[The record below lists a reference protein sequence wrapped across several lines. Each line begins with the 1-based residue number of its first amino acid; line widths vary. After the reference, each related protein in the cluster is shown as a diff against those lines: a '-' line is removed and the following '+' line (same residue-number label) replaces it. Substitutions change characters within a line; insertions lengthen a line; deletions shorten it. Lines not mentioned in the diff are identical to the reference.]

1 MTWFEDLTGFRE
13 VSAEQVRENI
23 RLDGDTLTSL
33 VNGKTFTCGRL
44 EIPSLGELRERVCSC
59 DGTPGRLSLEEVVAD
74 VADLHADEQN
84 AGSLFQV
91 ASQFNLLEMAG
102 PSVTPEEG
110 IGIYEDDHT
119 QGPVCAIACGAG
131 TIYRNYFAK
140 IDGELGQTAD
150 RQIDCLADLGTA
162 LGNTEE
168 MLWQMKNGYALA
180 SRDGLIDISEQLEA
194 STEKERDRL
203 REQLRIGIQWDTQV
217 TIRDSSHLVTQ
228 AYCSALPVAYS
239 QHPSDLWES
248 FARLVLE
255 ASYEATVC
263 TAILNVQETG
273 NKRVFLTLLGGGA
286 FGNRTD
292 WIMDSIERAL
302 RLYGDRDLEVAIVS
316 YSTSK
321 PTVRRLVKQ
330 WEKGLV

>member
-168 MLWQMKNGYALA
+168 RLWQMRNGYTLA
-180 SRDGLIDISEQLEA
+180 SRDGLIDISERLEA

-203 REQLRIGIQWDTQV
+203 RERLRIGIQWDTQV
-217 TIRDSSHLVTQ
+217 TIGDSSHLVTQ

-263 TAILNVQETG
+263 AAILNVQETE

-316 YSTSK
+316 YGTSK

-330 WEKGLV
+330 WEKDLV

>member
-168 MLWQMKNGYALA
+168 RLWQMRNGYTLA
-180 SRDGLIDISEQLEA
+180 SRDGLIDISERLEA

-203 REQLRIGIQWDTQV
+203 RERLRIGIQWDTQV
-217 TIRDSSHLVTQ
+217 TIGDSSHLVTQ

-263 TAILNVQETG
+263 AAILNVQETE

-286 FGNRTD
+286 FGNRTG
-292 WIMDSIERAL
+292 WIMASIERA
-302 RLYGDRDLEVAIVS
+302 GIESACHAN
-316 YSTSK
+316 
-321 PTVRRLVKQ
+321 
-330 WEKGLV
+330 G

>member
-1 MTWFEDLTGFRE
+1 MTWIEDLTGFRE

-168 MLWQMKNGYALA
+168 RLWQMRNGYTLA
-180 SRDGLIDISEQLEA
+180 SRDGLIDISERLEA

-203 REQLRIGIQWDTQV
+203 RERLRIGIQSDTQV
-217 TIRDSSHLVTQ
+217 TIGDSSHLVTQ

-263 TAILNVQETG
+263 AAILNVQETG

-316 YSTSK
+316 YGTSK

>member
-119 QGPVCAIACGAG
+119 QGPVCAIACG
-131 TIYRNYFAK
+131 R
-140 IDGELGQTAD
+140 
-150 RQIDCLADLGTA
+150 
-162 LGNTEE
+162 
-168 MLWQMKNGYALA
+168 
-180 SRDGLIDISEQLEA
+180 
-194 STEKERDRL
+194 
-203 REQLRIGIQWDTQV
+203 
-217 TIRDSSHLVTQ
+217 
-228 AYCSALPVAYS
+228 
-239 QHPSDLWES
+239 
-248 FARLVLE
+248 
-255 ASYEATVC
+255 
-263 TAILNVQETG
+263 
-273 NKRVFLTLLGGGA
+273 
-286 FGNRTD
+286 
-292 WIMDSIERAL
+292 
-302 RLYGDRDLEVAIVS
+302 
-316 YSTSK
+316 
-321 PTVRRLVKQ
+321 
-330 WEKGLV
+330 

>member
-1 MTWFEDLTGFRE
+1 MITPRGL
-13 VSAEQVRENI
+13 SA
-23 RLDGDTLTSL
+23 
-33 VNGKTFTCGRL
+33 
-44 EIPSLGELRERVCSC
+44 PS
-59 DGTPGRLSLEEVVAD
+59 
-74 VADLHADEQN
+74 
-84 AGSLFQV
+84 
-91 ASQFNLLEMAG
+91 
-102 PSVTPEEG
+102 
-110 IGIYEDDHT
+110 
-119 QGPVCAIACGAG
+119 PV
-131 TIYRNYFAK
+131 
-140 IDGELGQTAD
+140 DGELGQIAD
-150 RQIDCLADLGTA
+150 RQIDCLVDLSTA

-168 MLWQMKNGYALA
+168 MLWQMRNGYALA
-180 SRDGLIDISEQLEA
+180 SRDGLTEIPEQLEA
-194 STEKERDRL
+194 STEKQRDRL

-263 TAILNVQETG
+263 AAILNVQETG

-316 YSTSK
+316 YGTSK

>member
-168 MLWQMKNGYALA
+168 RLWQMRNGYALA
-180 SRDGLIDISEQLEA
+180 SRDGLTEIPEQLEA
-194 STEKERDRL
+194 STEKQRDRL

-263 TAILNVQETG
+263 AAILSVQETG

-316 YSTSK
+316 YGTSK
-321 PTVRRLVKQ
+321 PTVRRLVKP
-330 WEKGLV
+330 WEKDLV

>member
-131 TIYRNYFAK
+131 TIYRTYFAK

-168 MLWQMKNGYALA
+168 RLWQMRNGYTLA
-180 SRDGLIDISEQLEA
+180 SRDGLIDISERLEA

-203 REQLRIGIQWDTQV
+203 RERLRIGIQWDTQV
-217 TIRDSSHLVTQ
+217 TIGDSSHLVTQ

-248 FARLVLE
+248 FARLVPE

-263 TAILNVQETG
+263 AAILNVQETG

-316 YSTSK
+316 YGTSK
-321 PTVRRLVKQ
+321 PTVRRLVKP
-330 WEKGLV
+330 WEKDLV

>member
-168 MLWQMKNGYALA
+168 RLWQMRNGYTLA
-180 SRDGLIDISEQLEA
+180 SRDGLIDISERLEA

-203 REQLRIGIQWDTQV
+203 RERLRIGIQSDTQV
-217 TIRDSSHLVTQ
+217 TIGDSSHLVTQ

-263 TAILNVQETG
+263 AAILNVQETG

-316 YSTSK
+316 YGTSK